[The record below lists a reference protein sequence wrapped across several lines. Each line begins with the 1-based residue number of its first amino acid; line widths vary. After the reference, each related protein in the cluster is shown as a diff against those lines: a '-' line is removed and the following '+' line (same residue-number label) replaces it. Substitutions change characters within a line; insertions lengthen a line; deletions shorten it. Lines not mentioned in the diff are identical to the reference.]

1 MPKKIH
7 FWKKNGGK
15 RLAACGLEGVENLT
29 RDVDKVTCKNC
40 LRAAEDG
47 VVSVEVPLVAATVT
61 LKTGGAGEVPSTF
74 DEDARKDEV
83 MAPTGS
89 WVERD
94 DG

>member
-1 MPKKIH
+1 MAKKIH

-15 RLAACGLEGVENLT
+15 RLAACGLEGVEGLT
-29 RDVDKVTCKNC
+29 RDINKVDCKNC
-40 LRAAEDG
+40 LRVAEDG
-47 VVSVEVPLVAATVT
+47 VVSVEVPLVAAA
-61 LKTGGAGEVPSTF
+61 KPPK
-74 DEDARKDEV
+74 KDEV